1 MYFCTALCGVASL
14 VSDGW
19 SLGACMKLRD
29 IIVKSIDGVRSR
41 YLGYRK
47 EQEAVYQDGAD
58 QWNTSLHALFGK
70 HWHA

>member
-1 MYFCTALCGVASL
+1 
-14 VSDGW
+14 
-19 SLGACMKLRD
+19 MKLRD

-41 YLGYRK
+41 YLGYSK